1 MATLTTTRVAG
12 DMPRRELVL
21 AMFSTDPGEG
31 DEISCRRP
39 FDASCSSV
47 YHRADSVH
55 AEIPRNSR
63 SIDAR
68 CGPSTRANQSAD
80 ARRHDYHR
88 RLCREK
94 YRKICSA
101 DERRDS

>member
-55 AEIPRNSR
+55 AETRLDSR
-63 SIDAR
+63 STDAR
-68 CGPSTRANQSAD
+68 RAPSPRANQPAD

-88 RLCREK
+88 RLRREK
-94 YRKICSA
+94 SRKIS
-101 DERRDS
+101 